1 MKKKKNEDL
10 IKICHDNGLVQDAS
24 GKLVEILTKKS
35 LLELLNQFFN
45 EKNFEVI
52 ETTKQKTASATD
64 LITIS
69 RNLTKLLNQIPD
81 IENMTNVIIENQLV
95 DRMRTI
101 QGILTQY
108 FVLKNENTK
117 IEYISSINKLKNF
130 EKIKTSEN
138 DEKTSSS
145 QKSEYKKHKSDA
157 VFHTTNILEET
168 TNQFHEWKLKYNETK
183 KKDDMADS
191 FLQLVWYLQ
200 NNNFIYLEKYNIRC
214 V

>member
-1 MKKKKNEDL
+1 M
-10 IKICHDNGLVQDAS
+10 IQDAS
-24 GKLVEILTKKS
+24 GKLVENLTKKS

-45 EKNFEVI
+45 QNNFEAI

-64 LITIS
+64 LITIA

-81 IENMTNVIIENQLV
+81 IENMTYVIIENQLV

-101 QGILTQY
+101 QGILTEY

-130 EKIKTSEN
+130 EKMEN
-138 DEKTSSS
+138 S

-168 TNQFHEWKLKYNETK
+168 TNQFHEWKSKFNETK
-183 KKDDMADS
+183 KRDDMADS
-191 FLQLVWYLQ
+191 FLQLLWYLQ
-200 NNNFIYLEKYNIRC
+200 NNKFIYLEKYNIRC